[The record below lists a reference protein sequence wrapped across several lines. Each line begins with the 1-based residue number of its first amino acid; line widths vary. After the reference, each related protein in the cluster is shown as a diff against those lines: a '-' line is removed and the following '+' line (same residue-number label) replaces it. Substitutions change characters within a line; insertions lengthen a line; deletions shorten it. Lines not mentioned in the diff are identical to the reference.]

1 MFDMEC
7 IKISNNSNN
16 ILNFKKEGV
25 NMECETIEI
34 RDYQL
39 NEEEQPEN
47 EERLYKLI
55 DKARI
60 TGKLSWNEMNDVEY
74 SNDCKRITMFDMDE
88 FSDNED
94 MVLILE
100 SGEEIVFSLEE
111 NKK

>member
-16 ILNFKKEGV
+16 ILNFKEDTR

-39 NEEEQPEN
+39 NEEEQLEN

-60 TGKLSWNEMNDVEY
+60 TGKLSWDEMNDVEY
-74 SNDCKRITMFDMDE
+74 SNDCKRIGIADMDE

-94 MVLILE
+94 MVLILDN
-100 SGEEIVFSLEE
+100 GEEIVFSLEE
-111 NKK
+111 NEN